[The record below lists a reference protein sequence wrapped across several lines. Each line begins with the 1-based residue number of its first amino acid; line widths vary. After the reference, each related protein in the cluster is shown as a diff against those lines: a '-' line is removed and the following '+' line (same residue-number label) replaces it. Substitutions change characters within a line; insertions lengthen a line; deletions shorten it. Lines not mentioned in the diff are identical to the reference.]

1 MGQIISV
8 HSFRGGTGKSNL
20 VANLAA
26 SLAAQGHRIAVVDT
40 DIQSPGIHVLF
51 NLDLKQVTYTLNDY
65 LLGRCTAEAPVFD
78 VTQSLPVER
87 GQQITTRNGAIYLIP
102 SSMKVDEITTILS
115 EGYDIG
121 LLTQAYQQ
129 LTQYL
134 NLDYLLID
142 THPGINEE
150 TLLSIGL
157 SNALVV
163 ILRTDQQDF
172 QGTALTVRVA
182 KQLNIPKLGLVVNK
196 LLPDFDRS
204 EVKTTMEKTF
214 EAPVVSILPL
224 DTDMIRLGSRD
235 LFCLKFPG
243 HPLSQQIH
251 QLSHWL
257 AES

>member
-1 MGQIISV
+1 MGKIISV

-26 SLAAQGHRIAVVDT
+26 SLAAQGKRIAVVDT
-40 DIQSPGIHVLF
+40 DLQSPGIHVLF
-51 NLDLKQVTYTLNDY
+51 NLDLKEVTYTLNDY
-65 LLGRCTAEAPVFD
+65 LLGRCAVEAPVFD
-78 VTQSLPVER
+78 VTQSLAPER
-87 GQQITTRNGAIYLIP
+87 GQQITAHSGAIYLIP

-121 LLTQAYQQ
+121 LLTQAFQQ
-129 LTQYL
+129 LVNQL
-134 NLDYLLID
+134 NLDFLLID

-157 SNALVV
+157 SDALVV
-163 ILRTDQQDF
+163 ILRPDQQDF

-182 KQLNIPKLGLVVNK
+182 KQLKIPKLGLVVNK
-196 LLPDFDRS
+196 LLPEFDRDD
-204 EVKTTMEKTF
+204 VKATMEKTF
-214 EAPVVSILPL
+214 EAPVVGILGL
-224 DTDMIRLGSRD
+224 ETDMIRLGSRD

-251 QLSHWL
+251 QVAHWL
-257 AES
+257 D

>member
-20 VANLAA
+20 VANLSVA
-26 SLAAQGHRIAVVDT
+26 LAAQGKRIAVVDT

-51 NLDLKQVTYTLNDY
+51 NLDLKQVNHTLNDY
-65 LLGRCTAEAPVFD
+65 LLGRCSVEAPVFD
-78 VTQSLPVER
+78 VTQSLPPER
-87 GQQITTRNGAIYLIP
+87 SQVIPRRGGAIYLIP

-121 LLTQAYQQ
+121 LLTQAFQQ
-129 LTQYL
+129 LLQHL
-134 NLDYLLID
+134 KLDYVLID
-142 THPGINEE
+142 THPGFNEE

-157 SNALVV
+157 SDALVV

-182 KQLNIPKLGLVVNK
+182 KRLNVPKLGLVVNK
-196 LLPDFDRS
+196 LLPDFNPQ
-204 EVKTTMEKTF
+204 EVKTSMEKTF
-214 EAPVVSILPL
+214 EAPVVGVLPL
-224 DTDMIRLGSRD
+224 ETDMIRLASRD
-235 LFCLKFPG
+235 LFYLKFPG

-251 QLSHWL
+251 HLADWL
-257 AES
+257 A

>member
-1 MGQIISV
+1 MGQTISV

-26 SLAAQGHRIAVVDT
+26 SLAARGKRIGVVDT

-51 NLDLKQVTYTLNDY
+51 NLDLKQVSYTLNDY
-65 LLGRCTAEAPVFD
+65 LLGRCTVEAPVFD
-78 VTQSLPVER
+78 VTKSLKPER
-87 GQQITTRNGAIYLIP
+87 SQQITATQGAIYLIP

-121 LLTQAYQQ
+121 LLTQGYQQ
-129 LTQYL
+129 LINHL

-163 ILRTDQQDF
+163 ILRPDQQDF

-182 KQLNIPKLGLVVNK
+182 KQLNVPKLGLVVNK
-196 LLPDFDRS
+196 VLPDFDFG

-214 EAPVVSILPL
+214 EAPVVAVLPL
-224 DTDMIRLGSRD
+224 DTDMVRLGSRD
-235 LFCLKFPG
+235 LFCLQFPD
-243 HPLSQQIH
+243 HTLSKQIH
-251 QLSHWL
+251 QVGHWL
-257 AES
+257 D